1 MRKKSLVFVI
11 IILVLALVAVITI
24 RLQNGDDSTP
34 SPDNSGAPG
43 ISEPTPE
50 PTPAPTPAPTFGPAP
65 EGYFKDALF
74 IGDSRTVGIQMVGG
88 LKDATFFSTVGLS
101 VIGSRSTYADVSG
114 YGSVTLPTLLQSAQF
129 GKVYIMLGINDIG
142 GDLATVANR
151 YSELLDTVRQSQPN
165 AIIYIMANLHVT
177 AAQDAK
183 GSTVNNANI
192 DTFNGY
198 IKEFADDETI
208 FYLDSNVKFD
218 DETGKLGSEFSPDG
232 IHFYGDGYSAWAE
245 WIEQNVI
252 VK

>member
-24 RLQNGDDSTP
+24 RLQKGDDSTS

-114 YGSVTLPTLLQSAQF
+114 YGSVTLPPCCKALS
-129 GKVYIMLGINDIG
+129 
-142 GDLATVANR
+142 
-151 YSELLDTVRQSQPN
+151 SVRF
-165 AIIYIMANLHVT
+165 T
-177 AAQDAK
+177 
-183 GSTVNNANI
+183 
-192 DTFNGY
+192 
-198 IKEFADDETI
+198 
-208 FYLDSNVKFD
+208 
-218 DETGKLGSEFSPDG
+218 
-232 IHFYGDGYSAWAE
+232 
-245 WIEQNVI
+245 
-252 VK
+252 